1 MVVDLLL
8 NDYFD
13 ADEITGVLDYHG
25 LEMTDRKYTAL
36 ETVIT
41 VDTGNSDMD
50 ELDVREILEDEL
62 LVGVE
67 VLMVY

>member
-36 ETVIT
+36 ETVIS
-41 VDTGNSDMD
+41 VDTGNTGISET
-50 ELDVREILEDEL
+50 ELREIVEEEL
-62 LVGVE
+62 LVSVE
-67 VLMVY
+67 ILDVY

>member
-25 LEMTDRKYTAL
+25 IEMTDRKYTAL

-41 VDTGNSDMD
+41 VDTGNSHMD

>member
-25 LEMTDRKYTAL
+25 LEMTDRKFTAL

-41 VDTGNSDMD
+41 VDTGNSDID
-50 ELDVREILEDEL
+50 ETEVREILEDEL